1 MAATMRDMQ
10 RPSSKQI
17 LQQSSSSPSLSR
29 LTLQKLGAHQQQRPS
44 SSTTR
49 AWKATS
55 DSYLDCR
62 NGSFVGSHASEL
74 RLDLEEVDTIQHEA
88 PTVSSRTNFQVF
100 SSLFDIHAA
109 PILQFLKVQDI
120 VGLHLASPDCYA
132 FCRSPRSHKLLVP
145 TLFLKRLWIPKV
157 ELANVE
163 ALYADDAQLITFL
176 QNDEFA
182 GWLAACASLR
192 ELYCSH
198 NQKIM
203 IQALAR
209 GLANL
214 QQLVVLDLAH
224 NSLGV
229 DGRFQ
234 REQPLDQIF
243 TALPPFL
250 RILDLSYNSLKDSHA
265 LRLVEILESKC
276 VAKGGLEQL
285 RLRSNYLG
293 NSAGVAFGHLLRIP
307 AGTKLRCLDMRTN
320 RMEEEGACAMLL
332 ALREHPRMQEMRVG
346 YNRQNSKQDLE
357 TAQLARIV
365 LQRALGFKSC
375 LKMLD
380 LNNVCIGDEGM
391 KRVSNALAQN
401 TTLTRLDIAFNGI
414 GPEGAQALATAL
426 EHNTHIQHLDIRDN
440 EIGDV
445 GAQRLAV
452 GLAQNQSL
460 RKLLLARNELTP
472 QGGLSLMAAIRGN
485 ERLHIDFG
493 ASGSN
498 MSRLQGV
505 MSRNPTMA
513 DYRFMRDVER
523 EMPPAEDSQNLVSLM
538 FSV

>member
-1 MAATMRDMQ
+1 
-10 RPSSKQI
+10 
-17 LQQSSSSPSLSR
+17 
-29 LTLQKLGAHQQQRPS
+29 
-44 SSTTR
+44 
-49 AWKATS
+49 
-55 DSYLDCR
+55 
-62 NGSFVGSHASEL
+62 
-74 RLDLEEVDTIQHEA
+74 
-88 PTVSSRTNFQVF
+88 
-100 SSLFDIHAA
+100 
-109 PILQFLKVQDI
+109 
-120 VGLHLASPDCYA
+120 
-132 FCRSPRSHKLLVP
+132 
-145 TLFLKRLWIPKV
+145 
-157 ELANVE
+157 
-163 ALYADDAQLITFL
+163 
-176 QNDEFA
+176 
-182 GWLAACASLR
+182 
-192 ELYCSH
+192 
-198 NQKIM
+198 
-203 IQALAR
+203 
-209 GLANL
+209 
-214 QQLVVLDLAH
+214 
-224 NSLGV
+224 
-229 DGRFQ
+229 
-234 REQPLDQIF
+234 
-243 TALPPFL
+243 
-250 RILDLSYNSLKDSHA
+250 
-265 LRLVEILESKC
+265 
-276 VAKGGLEQL
+276 
-285 RLRSNYLG
+285 
-293 NSAGVAFGHLLRIP
+293 
-307 AGTKLRCLDMRTN
+307 
-320 RMEEEGACAMLL
+320 MEEEGACAMLL